1 MQHSWWSSLGA
12 DLMVVECGL
21 GMGFRSHG
29 HGGRAVAVRITAP
42 FFLSLQ
48 EYMLGLCW
56 VELGESNALL
66 LDLKF

>member
-48 EYMLGLCW
+48 EYMLGL
-56 VELGESNALL
+56 
-66 LDLKF
+66 